1 MFREGIRI
9 SSIKTVVLG
18 AALLAYPSGM
28 LAQHGAG
35 APGGGGAGGS
45 TAGGGLSGPAGRA
58 TGVSVKDDLKDY
70 RELMAVQATSQQ
82 IVQYASMVKTAE
94 AASEELQ
101 GFLQQLAK
109 PATGSELAGRS
120 ESVDQAIERARV
132 ENKKFLDG
140 FSERQKSGLK
150 EITKKVAKADSDLEQ
165 EAKALGQVVGA
176 AKELGPPIASSA
188 QSLEH
193 ALTSF
198 RSEQADLGAD
208 MSIGTQDRGAAVTFN
223 LPPVKSSV
231 NFGDETIAITTS
243 GVISKGASEGGQNTF
258 QVELTADLSD
268 LQQNIIEVLRRQLN
282 KADRCGEQIAIQSA
296 TLTPEP
302 PASLVFLRLH
312 FERWACFG
320 RDTTNELAEGN
331 ATIDMK
337 LTPAVGEDGT
347 LRLVPE
353 MKHINADGLVGE
365 MLRTG
370 SLGENV
376 RDKVTESILSAV
388 RQGED
393 FKAMLP
399 PAAQGY
405 TALRHAQFE
414 GIGSGRLTA
423 VMKGDIRVPDEKVT
437 ALTTE
442 LKGRSPSQETVLQ
455 TVPR

>member
-1 MFREGIRI
+1 MFREGIHI
-9 SSIKTVVLG
+9 SSIKMVVLG
-18 AALLAYPSGM
+18 AALLASPCGV

-45 TAGGGLSGPAGRA
+45 TAGTGLSGPAGRA
-58 TGVSVKDDLKDY
+58 TGVSVKDDLKDF

-82 IVQYASMVKTAE
+82 IVQYSSMVKAAE
-94 AASEELQ
+94 AAGEELQ
-101 GFLQQLAK
+101 GFLQRLAK
-109 PATGSELAGRS
+109 PATGPELASLGAVLDQKI
-120 ESVDQAIERARV
+120 ESARA

-150 EITKKVAKADSDLEQ
+150 EITKKLLKADSDLEQ
-165 EAKALGQVVGA
+165 EAKALGQVVGV
-176 AKELGPPIASSA
+176 AKEVGPPVVNSA

-198 RSEQADLGAD
+198 RSEQADLGAE

-231 NFGDETIAITTS
+231 NFGDETVAITTS

-405 TALRHAQFE
+405 TALRQAQFE
-414 GIGSGRLTA
+414 GLGSGRLTA

-442 LKGRSPSQETVLQ
+442 LKRRSPSQETVLQ

>member
-45 TAGGGLSGPAGRA
+45 TAGGGLSGPGGRA

-165 EAKALGQVVGA
+165 EAKALG
-176 AKELGPPIASSA
+176 
-188 QSLEH
+188 
-193 ALTSF
+193 
-198 RSEQADLGAD
+198 
-208 MSIGTQDRGAAVTFN
+208 
-223 LPPVKSSV
+223 
-231 NFGDETIAITTS
+231 
-243 GVISKGASEGGQNTF
+243 
-258 QVELTADLSD
+258 
-268 LQQNIIEVLRRQLN
+268 
-282 KADRCGEQIAIQSA
+282 
-296 TLTPEP
+296 
-302 PASLVFLRLH
+302 
-312 FERWACFG
+312 
-320 RDTTNELAEGN
+320 
-331 ATIDMK
+331 
-337 LTPAVGEDGT
+337 
-347 LRLVPE
+347 
-353 MKHINADGLVGE
+353 
-365 MLRTG
+365 
-370 SLGENV
+370 
-376 RDKVTESILSAV
+376 
-388 RQGED
+388 
-393 FKAMLP
+393 
-399 PAAQGY
+399 
-405 TALRHAQFE
+405 
-414 GIGSGRLTA
+414 
-423 VMKGDIRVPDEKVT
+423 
-437 ALTTE
+437 
-442 LKGRSPSQETVLQ
+442 
-455 TVPR
+455 